1 MQTDATQTFGRRLAT
16 TTANA
21 LARAPTGVC
30 AANADAIAT
39 VHMVRTTLHRACE
52 ESRWSEVRRLVRESP
67 ADAREPDEHGRL
79 PLHTA
84 ASAGA
89 LLSIQRLLFEA
100 YPLGLLRRDAQ
111 FGRTPLDWTVMR
123 GNADAVEA
131 VQAWG
136 AVVDAATQRTWSP
149 LRERQLSEPHD
160 HWVVTLAEECAAP
173 PEVLQDL
180 RMIGDLA
187 RALARQVRTH
197 TCAVCR
203 SERRSSLT
211 DARLAARA
219 GLVGDRAA
227 APRRDARRLLHA

>member
-1 MQTDATQTFGRRLAT
+1 M
-16 TTANA
+16 
-21 LARAPTGVC
+21 
-30 AANADAIAT
+30 
-39 VHMVRTTLHRACE
+39 LHRACE

-123 GNADAVEA
+123 GNADPDAVEA
-131 VQAWG
+131 VQAWA

-180 RMIGDLA
+180 RTIGDLA

-197 TCAVCR
+197 TPHAC
-203 SERRSSLT
+203 SLT
-211 DARLAARA
+211 LCHSVAQTGVHR
-219 GLVGDRAA
+219 
-227 APRRDARRLLHA
+227 